1 MVIESIRNH
10 MIQYEEYKIVD
21 ILSEAQAFMQ
31 LKKGNVK
38 EGYLKYLDLMEPIEV
53 KAVSL
58 QYEMDS
64 KGYYQP
70 MYHFEVLNHNQ
81 SASILIPAIP

>member
-10 MIQYEEYKIVD
+10 MIQYEEYKTVD

-38 EGYLKYLDLMEPIEV
+38 EGYLKYLDLTEPIEV

-64 KGYYQP
+64 KGYCQP

-81 SASILIPAIP
+81 VASIWIPAIS

>member
-38 EGYLKYLDLMEPIEV
+38 QGYLKYLY
-53 KAVSL
+53 KSR
-58 QYEMDS
+58 
-64 KGYYQP
+64 
-70 MYHFEVLNHNQ
+70 
-81 SASILIPAIP
+81 

>member
-1 MVIESIRNH
+1 M
-10 MIQYEEYKIVD
+10 D

-31 LKKGNVK
+31 LKNGNVK

-70 MYHFEVLNHNQ
+70 IYNFQVLNNNQ
-81 SASILIPAIP
+81 SSSILIPAIK

>member
-1 MVIESIRNH
+1 LHGITISYFGCCIKCRKH
-10 MIQYEEYKIVD
+10 FC
-21 ILSEAQAFMQ
+21 L
-31 LKKGNVK
+31 
-38 EGYLKYLDLMEPIEV
+38 YLDLTEPIEV